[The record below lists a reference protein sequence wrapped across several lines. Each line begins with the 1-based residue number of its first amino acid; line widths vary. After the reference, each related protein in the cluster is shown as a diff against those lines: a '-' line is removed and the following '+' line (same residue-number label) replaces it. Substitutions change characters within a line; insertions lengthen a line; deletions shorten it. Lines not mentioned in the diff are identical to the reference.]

1 MGKND
6 VPGGTN
12 DGKMARV
19 VGAGGLRR
27 QEMNGLVLDVDASG
41 EVIGSGED
49 CVGEFTFSGA
59 VAPEVTLVKQ
69 YLGRHRVL
77 YVGTN
82 TGEGMFGTWRLPGM
96 PSVPGLT
103 SGRFALFPA
112 RESGL
117 GSLSIRE
124 LHPVGGG

>member
-1 MGKND
+1 
-6 VPGGTN
+6 
-12 DGKMARV
+12 MAKWRRV

-59 VAPEVTLVKQ
+59 VAPEVTLVKR

-82 TGEGMFGTWRLPGM
+82 TGEGMFGTWRLPGDALG
-96 PSVPGLT
+96 PRPDFGTVRPVPGAGIR
-103 SGRFALFPA
+103 S
-112 RESGL
+112 
-117 GSLSIRE
+117 RE
-124 LHPVGGG
+124 LVNPGTHPVGGG